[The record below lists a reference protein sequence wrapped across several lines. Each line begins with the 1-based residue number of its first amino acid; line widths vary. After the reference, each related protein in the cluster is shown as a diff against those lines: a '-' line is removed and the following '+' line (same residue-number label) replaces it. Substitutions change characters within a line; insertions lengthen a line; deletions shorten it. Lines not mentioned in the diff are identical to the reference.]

1 MKSKLKQSQRLIVAF
16 VYVITIVL
24 AYSVLG
30 GPISDILNQK
40 DQASVWFF
48 SGILLVIMGKYVT
61 EPYFSSNINKH
72 FHHLD
77 KID

>member
-16 VYVITIVL
+16 AYVITIVV

-30 GPISDILNQK
+30 GPIAAILNQK

-48 SGILLVIMGKYVT
+48 SGILLGVCEKKSV
-61 EPYFSSNINKH
+61 
-72 FHHLD
+72 
-77 KID
+77 KI